1 MLTSNA
7 RRPAHQ
13 RAPPSWTAIAVP
25 TRTGATD
32 AARVAGR
39 TADHQTW
46 NGLSAGVAT
55 GIASGPLGKLRE
67 VRRAF
72 LNVCVATLLGFL
84 AHVVE
89 ERRVARQLLDA
100 GEPVVGGVHAGLD
113 HAQRQRAQ
121 LEDAAAPYDRFFFEV
136 GQRDNLVDQAHI
148 ERLLGVVLLTEEPDL
163 TPLLLA
169 DSASQ

>member
-1 MLTSNA
+1 MPTSNA

-13 RAPPSWTAIAVP
+13 RAPPSCTAIAVP

-46 NGLSAGVAT
+46 NGLRAGAAST
-55 GIASGPLGKLRE
+55 IASGPLGKLRE
-67 VRRAF
+67 VGLAF
-72 LNVCVATLLGFL
+72 LHVRVATLLRFL

-89 ERRVARQLLDA
+89 EGRVARELLDA
-100 GEPVVGGVHAGLD
+100 GESVVGGVHAGLD

-121 LEDAAAPYDRFFFEV
+121 LEDAPAPCDRFLFE
-136 GQRDNLVDQAHI
+136 
-148 ERLLGVVLLTEEPDL
+148 
-163 TPLLLA
+163 
-169 DSASQ
+169 